1 LVRKGKNMR
10 RLTYLAAIP
19 VAFAA
24 GLFVSHSVTPAWS
37 RAAAVKVNAQIIDLA
52 AMTDAEI
59 GPQVPNMGT
68 LRSRLL
74 VATPGGTISIQSG
87 NVPKHY
93 HVGSNEI
100 QYVISGSGTFWLGNE
115 QHQIHPGD
123 LIIIPKGTV
132 HAGNVATNGEFKV
145 LSIKLPPQA
154 PGDMHMVP

>member
-1 LVRKGKNMR
+1 MR
-10 RLTYLAAIP
+10 HLIYLAAIP
-19 VAFAA
+19 AAFAA
-24 GLFVSHSVTPAWS
+24 GIFVSHSIPPAW
-37 RAAAVKVNAQIIDLA
+37 AQAPATKVNAQIIDLA

-68 LRSRLL
+68 LRSKVL
-74 VATPGGTISIQSG
+74 VVTPGGTIAIQSG

-93 HVGSNEI
+93 HMGSNEI

-132 HAGNVATNGEFKV
+132 HAGDVATSGEFKA
-145 LSIKLPPQA
+145 LAIKLPPQA
-154 PGDMHMVP
+154 PGDTHMVP

>member
-1 LVRKGKNMR
+1 MR
-10 RLTYLAAIP
+10 RLIYLAAIP
-19 VAFAA
+19 ASFVA
-24 GLFVSHSVTPAWS
+24 GVFVSHSIPPTWAK
-37 RAAAVKVNAQIIDLA
+37 AQALKVNAQIIDLA

-59 GPQVPNMGT
+59 GPQVPNLGT
-68 LRSRLL
+68 LRSKML
-74 VATPGGTISIQSG
+74 VVTPGGTIAIQSG

-132 HAGNVATNGEFKV
+132 HAGNVATSGEFKV
-145 LSIKLPPQA
+145 LAIKLPPQA
-154 PGDMHMVP
+154 PGDLHRVP